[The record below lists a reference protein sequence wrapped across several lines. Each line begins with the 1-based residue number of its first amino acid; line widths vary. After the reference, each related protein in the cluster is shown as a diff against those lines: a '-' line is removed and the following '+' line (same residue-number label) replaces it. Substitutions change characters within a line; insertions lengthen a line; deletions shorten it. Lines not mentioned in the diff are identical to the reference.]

1 MENNFPLEIE
11 RKYLIKMPDI
21 SILEQQP
28 VYMKIE
34 MEQAYLKDSGETA
47 GMRIRK
53 STLNGKTTY
62 KKTFKRNI
70 TNVTRIEIEDDISE
84 QEWFELLK
92 EADPEST
99 PIKKVRHC
107 FMYNSQL
114 FELDIYPFWNDRA
127 TLELEIDSEDQKIT
141 LPPFI
146 EIIKEVTEDKRYSNR
161 SLSYN
166 ILTEEIWQAISLY

>member
-1 MENNFPLEIE
+1 MENNLPLEIE
-11 RKYLIKMPDI
+11 RKYLIKFPDV
-21 SILEQQP
+21 SLLEQQP

-34 MEQAYLKDSGETA
+34 MEQAYLKEQGETA

-53 STLNGKTTY
+53 SILNGKITY

-84 QEWFELLK
+84 QSWLELLK
-92 EADPEST
+92 EVDPEST

-127 TLELEIDSEDQKIT
+127 TLELEMSSEDQQIT

-146 EIIKEVTEDKRYSNR
+146 EIIKEVTEDKRYTNR

-166 ILTEEIWQAISLY
+166 IFTEEI

>member
-1 MENNFPLEIE
+1 MKNKLPLEIE
-11 RKYLIKMPDI
+11 RKYLIKIPDV
-21 SILEQQP
+21 SLLEQQP

-34 MEQAYLKDSGETA
+34 MEQAYLKNQGETA

-53 STLNGKTTY
+53 STIDGKTSY
-62 KKTFKRNI
+62 KKTYKRNI

-84 QEWFELLK
+84 QTWIELLK
-92 EADPEST
+92 EVDPEST
-99 PIKKVRHC
+99 PIKKFRHC
-107 FMYNSQL
+107 FMYKSQL

-127 TLELEIDSEDQKIT
+127 TLELEISSEDQEII

-146 EIIKEVTEDKRYSNR
+146 EIIKEVTEDKRYTNR

-166 ILTEEIWQAISLY
+166 IFTEEI

>member
-1 MENNFPLEIE
+1 MKNNLPLEIE
-11 RKYLIKMPDI
+11 RKYLIKFPDV
-21 SILEQQP
+21 SLLEQQP

-34 MEQAYLKDSGETA
+34 MEQAYLKAQGETA

-62 KKTFKRNI
+62 KKTFKKNI

-84 QEWFELLK
+84 QSWLELLK
-92 EADPEST
+92 EVDPEST

-114 FELDIYPFWNDRA
+114 FELDIYPFWSDRA
-127 TLELEIDSEDQKIT
+127 ILELEISSEDQQIT

-146 EIIKEVTEDKRYSNR
+146 EVIKEVTEDKRYTNR

-166 ILTEEIWQAISLY
+166 ILTEEI

>member
-1 MENNFPLEIE
+1 MKNNLPLEIE
-11 RKYLIKMPDI
+11 RKYLIKFPDV
-21 SILEQQP
+21 SLLEQQP

-34 MEQAYLKDSGETA
+34 MEQAYLKDQGETA

-62 KKTFKRNI
+62 KKTFKKNI

-84 QEWFELLK
+84 QSWLELLK
-92 EADPEST
+92 EVDPEST

-114 FELDIYPFWNDRA
+114 FELDIYPFWSDRA
-127 TLELEIDSEDQKIT
+127 ILELEISSEDQQIT

-146 EIIKEVTEDKRYSNR
+146 EVIKEVTEDKRYTNR

-166 ILTEEIWQAISLY
+166 ILTEEI

>member
-1 MENNFPLEIE
+1 MKNNLPLEIE
-11 RKYLIKMPDI
+11 RKYLIKFPDV
-21 SILEQQP
+21 SLLEQQP

-34 MEQAYLKDSGETA
+34 MEQAYLKDQGETS

-62 KKTFKRNI
+62 KKTFKKNI

-84 QEWFELLK
+84 QSWLEFLK
-92 EADPEST
+92 EVDPEST

-114 FELDIYPFWNDRA
+114 FELDIYPFWSDRA
-127 TLELEIDSEDQKIT
+127 TLELEISSEDQQIT

-146 EIIKEVTEDKRYSNR
+146 EVIKEVTEDKRYTNR

-166 ILTEEIWQAISLY
+166 ILTEEI

>member
-1 MENNFPLEIE
+1 MKNNLPLEIE
-11 RKYLIKMPDI
+11 RKYLIKMPDV
-21 SILEQQP
+21 SLLEQQP

-34 MEQAYLKDSGETA
+34 MEQAYLKDQGETA

-62 KKTFKRNI
+62 KKTFKKNI

-84 QEWFELLK
+84 QSWLELLK
-92 EADPEST
+92 EVDPEST

-114 FELDIYPFWNDRA
+114 FELDIYPFWSDRA
-127 TLELEIDSEDQKIT
+127 ILELEISSEDQQIT

-146 EIIKEVTEDKRYSNR
+146 EVIKEVTEDKRYTNR

-166 ILTEEIWQAISLY
+166 ILTEEI

>member
-1 MENNFPLEIE
+1 MEMGIMENNLPLEIE
-11 RKYLIKMPDI
+11 RKYLIKIPDI
-21 SILEQQP
+21 SMLEQQP

-62 KKTFKRNI
+62 KKTFKKNI
-70 TNVTRIEIEDDISE
+70 TNITRIEIEDDISE
-84 QEWFELLK
+84 LVWLELLK
-92 EADPEST
+92 EVDPEST

-107 FMYNSQL
+107 FMYKSQL
-114 FELDIYPFWNDRA
+114 FELDIYPFWSDRA
-127 TLELEIDSEDQKIT
+127 TLELEINSEDQQIT

-146 EIIKEVTEDKRYSNR
+146 DIIKEVTEDKRYSNR
-161 SLSYN
+161 SLSYS
-166 ILTEEIWQAISLY
+166 ILTEEI

>member
-1 MENNFPLEIE
+1 MKNNLPLEIE
-11 RKYLIKMPDI
+11 RKYLIKFPDI
-21 SILEQQP
+21 SLLEQQP

-34 MEQAYLKDSGETA
+34 MEQAYLKDQGETA

-84 QEWFELLK
+84 QSWIELLK
-92 EADPEST
+92 EVDPGST

-114 FELDIYPFWNDRA
+114 FELDIYPFWSDRA
-127 TLELEIDSEDQKIT
+127 TLELEISSEDQQIT

-146 EIIKEVTEDKRYSNR
+146 EVIKEVTEDKRYTNR

-166 ILTEEIWQAISLY
+166 IFTEEI